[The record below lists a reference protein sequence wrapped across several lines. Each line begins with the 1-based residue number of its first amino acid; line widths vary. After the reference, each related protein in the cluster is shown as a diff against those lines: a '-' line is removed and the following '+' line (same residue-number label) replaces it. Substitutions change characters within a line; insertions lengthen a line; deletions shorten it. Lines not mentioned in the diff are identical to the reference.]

1 MNIEIWSKEQC
12 SQCEMAIHKAQA
24 MIQERSDISYNVLKL
39 GQDFNREDVLTEFP
53 NARTFPQI
61 KIDGNNIGGW
71 TEFQKI

>member
-1 MNIEIWSKEQC
+1 
-12 SQCEMAIHKAQA
+12 MAIHKAQA